1 MTMEMDVSGTGFL
14 AEGKDSRQ
22 TNVATSNNACMFL
35 DSPGKT
41 LLASIFSPRSLFH
54 GENVRTPSDSGMCTP
69 NTPSRCGLGTPTSS
83 RMGTPCHPDFEPI
96 DCTMMPPAK
105 AASPPNEARG
115 ALYGSTEIGS
125 PDLSCLLRDWTE
137 RTPEHDG
144 AAYRERSSSS
154 VASSTLLRPSQ
165 SGPAEALGLRSS
177 PQIVQSP
184 LALLEPAGHLVV
196 ASPLSSTTWRS
207 PGRRRPEW
215 RSPCPSFGAQTATPV
230 SPLALEGTF
239 WSQQSARQ
247 SSPTGATSNPG
258 CVRLLG
264 PAGLC
269 SPTTV
274 QSESATGLHDTSP
287 LLSTGQPSAVL
298 VSRPAPGQMRAPLG
312 DPSRQPSDPAER
324 PRDLS
329 SPTNTA
335 EDGDPDADDLSDL
348 SPDSDEDMDQLD
360 VPQAFCKPF
369 LDGPDL
375 LFSNRHLAYPH
386 MDSPVLGHSR
396 QVTRFG
402 KVRFTVFPGVHW
414 ARDPRERRRQLA
426 AARGIQ
432 SSGRRGKRKLAPKP
446 QNSRCQQRVN
456 RSGGACNR
464 SE

>member
-1 MTMEMDVSGTGFL
+1 MIRRRWAG
-14 AEGKDSRQ
+14 R
-22 TNVATSNNACMFL
+22 
-35 DSPGKT
+35 
-41 LLASIFSPRSLFH
+41 
-54 GENVRTPSDSGMCTP
+54 
-69 NTPSRCGLGTPTSS
+69 RCGLGTPTSS

-196 ASPLSSTTWRS
+196 ASPL
-207 PGRRRPEW
+207 
-215 RSPCPSFGAQTATPV
+215 
-230 SPLALEGTF
+230 
-239 WSQQSARQ
+239 
-247 SSPTGATSNPG
+247 
-258 CVRLLG
+258 
-264 PAGLC
+264 
-269 SPTTV
+269 
-274 QSESATGLHDTSP
+274 
-287 LLSTGQPSAVL
+287 
-298 VSRPAPGQMRAPLG
+298 
-312 DPSRQPSDPAER
+312 
-324 PRDLS
+324 
-329 SPTNTA
+329 
-335 EDGDPDADDLSDL
+335 
-348 SPDSDEDMDQLD
+348 DEDMDQLD